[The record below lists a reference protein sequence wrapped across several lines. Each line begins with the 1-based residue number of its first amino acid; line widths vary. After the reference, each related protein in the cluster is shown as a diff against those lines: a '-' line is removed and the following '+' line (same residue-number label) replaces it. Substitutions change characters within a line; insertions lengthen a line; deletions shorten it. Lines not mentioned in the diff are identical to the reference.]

1 MSQILAMIRGRYAP
15 KPHELNP
22 LNGVGYGQKA
32 NLRIVAGPTYQSIEI
47 KHNVAITDILKV
59 SMTLAGKEFVSLT
72 GPDLKE
78 LATQRKIYT
87 QDGRLIIPFANP
99 QMRTRQGVRA
109 GELVTLENDH
119 IMIYIELKT
128 AAAAAD
134 NTVVPEIKL
143 RAHTTAPQ
151 ADRYFLPRLFTQD
164 WTANQ
169 GGETPFDWQDRDP
182 RRSLRRI
189 ILQAADILRVE
200 IKRDDLVEFEAT
212 TEDNAFD
219 LQCNERS
226 PLVDSYVLDF
236 LACGFG
242 EDGRF
247 PTYARKSLDFRIDK
261 TAAGN
266 IRLIV
271 DMIEQLKDLPQAT
284 A

>member
-1 MSQILAMIRGRYAP
+1 MSQILAMIRGIYNP

-22 LNGVGYGQKA
+22 MNAVGYGQKA
-32 NLRIVAGPTYQSIEI
+32 NLRLVTGPTYQNIEI
-47 KHNVAITDILKV
+47 IHNVDVTDILKV
-59 SMTLAGKEFVSLT
+59 SMTLGGKEFVSLT
-72 GPDLKE
+72 GPDLLE
-78 LATQRKIYT
+78 LAKQRKLYT
-87 QDGRLIIPFANP
+87 QTGRLVIPFANP

-119 IMIYIELKT
+119 IMIYVELKT

-143 RAHTTAPQ
+143 RAHTTASQP
-151 ADRYFLPRLFTQD
+151 DRFFLPRLFTMD

-189 ILQAADILRVE
+189 IMQATDIEKVE

-212 TEDNAFD
+212 AADNSFD
-219 LQCNERS
+219 LNSNDRS
-226 PLVDSYVLDF
+226 PLTDSYVLDF
-236 LACGFG
+236 LMYGFG

-247 PTYARKSLDFRIDK
+247 PTMARKSLDFRLTK

-271 DMIEQLKDLPQAT
+271 DQIEQLKALPQAE
-284 A
+284 